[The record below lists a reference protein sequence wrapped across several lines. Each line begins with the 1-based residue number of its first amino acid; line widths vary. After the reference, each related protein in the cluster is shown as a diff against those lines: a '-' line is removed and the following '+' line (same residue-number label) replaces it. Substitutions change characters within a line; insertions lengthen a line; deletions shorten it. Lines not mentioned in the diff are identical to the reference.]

1 MRIVLIRQNYRP
13 DGGAERFVTRAA
25 EALGAQGVDM
35 VLVARNWPQNAQGLH
50 IERCNPPY
58 IGSLSRDIGF
68 ARCACRRLPALQAD
82 LVQAHERIP
91 CCDVFRA
98 GDGTHR
104 EWLIQRRRTMGP
116 WGRLRLSLNPR
127 HAYTLWMERRTLLS
141 PRLKAVICG
150 SRMIRDEIAR
160 HFPIDPQKLVVLYNG
175 VDCARFH
182 PRVRDE
188 RSTVRARLGA
198 RDDQFLFLFVG
209 SGFYRK
215 GLRVAI
221 EALAAMPRSD
231 TGLVVVGR
239 DRHGP
244 RYAKLAA
251 RYGVGR
257 RVWFVG
263 AQSDPLPYYGAA
275 DALVLPALYD
285 PSPNV
290 ILEAM
295 ACGLPVAASRQ
306 CGSAE
311 LLTEGASGF
320 VRDALDVA
328 GFRDA
333 MTALAEPDVAPRMG
347 TRARTDI
354 LPYDLA
360 HMSGRFIEFYRGL
373 LAPSPTQA
381 ERGA

>member
-13 DGGAERFVTRAA
+13 DGGGERFVVRAA

-35 VLVARNWPQNAQGLH
+35 ILLARNWPGNIQGLRV
-50 IERCNPPY
+50 ERCNPFY
-58 IGSLSRDIGF
+58 LGTLWRDLSF
-68 ARCACRRLPALQAD
+68 ARTVCRRLPALQAD

-104 EWLIQRRRTMGP
+104 EWLAQRRRTL
-116 WGRLRLSLNPR
+116 GRLGRIRLAMNPR
-127 HAYTLWMERRTLLS
+127 HAYTLWRERQTLLS

-150 SRMIRDEIAR
+150 SRMIADEIAR
-160 HFPIDPQKLVVLYNG
+160 HFPIDPRKLVVLYNG
-175 VDCARFH
+175 VDCEHFH
-182 PRVRDE
+182 PRVRE
-188 RSTVRARLGA
+188 NRARVRATLGA
-198 RDDQFLFLFVG
+198 RETQRIFLFVG

-221 EALAAMPRSD
+221 EALAATQDPD
-231 TGLVVVGR
+231 TALLVVGR
-239 DRHGP
+239 DRRWR
-244 RYAKLAA
+244 RYARLAA
-251 RYGVGR
+251 RCGVAE

-263 AQSDPLPYYGAA
+263 AQPDPLPYYGAA

-295 ACGLPVAASRQ
+295 ACGLPVVASRQ

-311 LLTEGASGF
+311 LLTEGVSGF

-328 GFRDA
+328 GFADALTKVQAEGAASRMGAAARDA
-333 MTALAEPDVAPRMG
+333 VA
-347 TRARTDI
+347 A
-354 LPYDLA
+354 YDLT
-360 HMSGRFIEFYRGL
+360 HMSARFIAFYRRL
-373 LAPSPTQA
+373 LA
-381 ERGA
+381 GAPPGEGA

>member
-13 DGGAERFVTRAA
+13 DGGAERFVVRAA
-25 EALGAQGVDM
+25 EALGTQGVDM
-35 VLVARNWPQNAQGLH
+35 VLLARNWPGDVRGLRV
-50 IERCNPPY
+50 ERCNPY
-58 IGSLSRDIGF
+58 YVGTLWRDIGF
-68 ARCACRRLPALQAD
+68 ARGVCRRLPALAAD

-116 WGRLRLSLNPR
+116 WGRVRLWMNPR
-127 HAYTLWMERRTLLS
+127 HAYTLWMERRTFLS

-150 SRMIRDEIAR
+150 SRMVRDEIAR

-175 VDCARFH
+175 VDCERFH

-188 RSTVRARLGA
+188 RGRVREELGVTKT
-198 RDDQFLFLFVG
+198 QKLFLFVG

-215 GLRVAI
+215 GLPVAI
-221 EALAAMPRSD
+221 EALAATENANAS
-231 TGLVVVGR
+231 LLVVGR
-239 DRHGP
+239 DKHWR
-244 RYAKLAA
+244 RYARLAA
-251 RYGVGR
+251 QRGVGE
-257 RVWFVG
+257 RVRFVG
-263 AQSDPLPYYGAA
+263 AQNDPLPYYGAA

-295 ACGLPVAASRQ
+295 ACGLPVVASRQ

-311 LLTEGASGF
+311 LLTEGVSGF
-320 VRDALDVA
+320 VRDALDVG

-333 MTALAEPDVAPRMG
+333 LARLLEPGAADRMG
-347 TRARTDI
+347 AAARDAI
-354 LPYDLA
+354 EPYDLA
-360 HMSGRFIEFYRGL
+360 HMSARFIGFYRGL
-373 LAPSPTQA
+373 LAGTPPKESA
-381 ERGA
+381 